1 MEILDIDFFKQYND
15 NYGHQQGDECIIAIA
30 DELKKMEDRQT
41 FCARY
46 GGDEFIIIYAG
57 ASAEEVY
64 AKAAALRQNI
74 MDLKLEHLYSKA
86 LPDRDDSPREFR
98 MEFRRTETGAGIF
111 YISADMLLYQVKKKS
126 RNDICIADIRGQE
139 LDLSSKQEK
148 VEP

>member
-57 ASAEEVY
+57 ISAEEVH
-64 AKAAALRQNI
+64 AKAGALRQNFVWSSGER
-74 MDLKLEHLYSKA
+74 K
-86 LPDRDDSPREFR
+86 
-98 MEFRRTETGAGIF
+98 
-111 YISADMLLYQVKKKS
+111 
-126 RNDICIADIRGQE
+126 QE
-139 LDLSSKQEK
+139 LGFSTYCRYAVISGKEEKQK
-148 VEP
+148 

>member
-1 MEILDIDFFKQYND
+1 MDISR
-15 NYGHQQGDECIIAIA
+15 AT
-30 DELKKMEDRQT
+30 QT

-57 ASAEEVY
+57 ISAEEVY
-64 AKAAALRQNI
+64 AKAGALRQNI
-74 MDLKLEHLYSKA
+74 MNLKLEHLYSNA
-86 LPDRDDSPREFR
+86 LPIVTISQ
-98 MEFRRTETGAGIF
+98 GISYGIPENGNRSWDF
-111 YISADMLLYQVKKKS
+111 LHTADMLLYQVKKRS